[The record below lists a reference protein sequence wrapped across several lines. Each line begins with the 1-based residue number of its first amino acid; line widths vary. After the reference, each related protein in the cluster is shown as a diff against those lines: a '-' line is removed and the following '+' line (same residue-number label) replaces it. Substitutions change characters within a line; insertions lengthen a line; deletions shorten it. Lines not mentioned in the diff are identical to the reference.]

1 MPKTEIVVFR
11 NGLPAQ
17 FSAKLPRNRE
27 MLYRYLE
34 GQTLEDIADY
44 FDITVGTV
52 RYNLSLPVMQ
62 EEMDRL
68 IKLVDQNGVI
78 ERLKNLSPEAL
89 DTVRDTMRG
98 ANKSEL
104 KLKAASQVLDRN
116 PDLAIKKDR
125 SEELAQGLGE
135 SLIRAIGKRLIEK
148 EQHETSENN
157 NV

>member
-1 MPKTEIVVFR
+1 
-11 NGLPAQ
+11 
-17 FSAKLPRNRE
+17 
-27 MLYRYLE
+27 
-34 GQTLEDIADY
+34 
-44 FDITVGTV
+44 
-52 RYNLSLPVMQ
+52 
-62 EEMDRL
+62 
-68 IKLVDQNGVI
+68 
-78 ERLKNLSPEAL
+78 
-89 DTVRDTMRG
+89 MRG

-135 SLIRAIGKRLIEK
+135 SLIRSIGKRLIEK